1 MAYFI
6 GPPIIFS
13 FFPLLFAIVKMWRS
27 CRRLEWWA
35 HTAHR
40 ELCYFHDDA
49 QQKHYHHLSI
59 FSVFIV
65 LSRYN
70 IVVTLCL
77 DSQSESVSRRFSK
90 ETWSDHARFNNQQIN
105 SKYKSLSVIWTWIYR
120 NSFVHRFKM
129 FTFR

>member
-1 MAYFI
+1 MAYII

-35 HTAHR
+35 HATHR

-70 IVVTLCL
+70 IVVTLCYWIASQKVSHV
-77 DSQSESVSRRFSK
+77 DSRK
-90 ETWSDHARFNNQQIN
+90 KLDHARFIIN
-105 SKYKSLSVIWTWIYR
+105 RWIVSTKVYQLSDIWIYR
-120 NSFVHRFKM
+120 NSFVHRFKI
-129 FTFR
+129 FTFH